1 MGNRNISL
9 YGCEV
14 EKDNS
19 QSRESTCDM
28 VLVTQQWDS
37 YGHNLLYNLLSL
49 ANYLSLL
56 LRPMDPEPCFTH
68 QQRPDSVELH
78 LRSLYLGGIY
88 SGLAIC
94 LVSWCHSVPRVLH
107 VVKLKWEI
115 SSICMSHADQQCTR
129 LVCCMLKRKMVASHF
144 KFKSESSWDP

>member
-19 QSRESTCDM
+19 KSWESTCDM
-28 VLVTQQWDS
+28 VLVMQQWDS
-37 YGHNLLYNLLSL
+37 YGHNLLYSLLSL

-56 LRPMDPEPCFTH
+56 LRPMESEPCPTH
-68 QQRPDSVELH
+68 QQRPDFCGASSQKSILRRNLFWSCH
-78 LRSLYLGGIY
+78 L
-88 SGLAIC
+88 
-94 LVSWCHSVPRVLH
+94 SWCHSVPRVLH

-115 SSICMSHADQQCTR
+115 CSICMSHAGQQCTR
-129 LVCCMLKRKMVASHF
+129 LFCCMLNRKMVASHF

>member
-9 YGCEV
+9 YDCEV

-37 YGHNLLYNLLSL
+37 YGHNLLYNRLSL

-56 LRPMDPEPCFTH
+56 LRPMDPEPCPTH
-68 QQRPDSVELH
+68 QQRPDFCGASSQKSILRRNLFWSCHLSGVLMPFCTQGPPCGQVKVGDFLH
-78 LRSLYLGGIY
+78 LHVPCWPAMHQIGLLHAEEEDGGF
-88 SGLAIC
+88 
-94 LVSWCHSVPRVLH
+94 
-107 VVKLKWEI
+107 
-115 SSICMSHADQQCTR
+115 T
-129 LVCCMLKRKMVASHF
+129 F
-144 KFKSESSWDP
+144 